1 LTETAYV
8 SRNRQLSSFNSVGL
22 GAKLSRSFGRVQ
34 GKYEVKANLSYE
46 LVRFKFH
53 DFTDSRTNSPYAFS
67 ANVLQVY
74 ATASF

>member
-1 LTETAYV
+1 MRPLLSLVLLATAAC
-8 SRNRQLSSFNSVGL
+8 QTSVVDG
-22 GAKLSRSFGRVQ
+22 GGGNGNGPSTP
-34 GKYEVKANLSYE
+34 ANLSYE